1 MPKQAL
7 GGGGNRHQLD
17 MSGRPAGLRSVT
29 PWDPATH
36 ASPDPHPDPDPG
48 PGPGRDADPGLGLG
62 FEPFLL
68 CHHQYPKAE
77 TLLRKHRFRTAEKQP
92 VDICGSRHSSYSC
105 YRLPLPILL
114 PFPPLPSLPISHFPP
129 SHTHVPFQRIKT
141 NPKNAESRESKAS
154 REI

>member
-1 MPKQAL
+1 MHMKCPSVNFWAVHRGPPISLPNNLHTPFHQFWGTGLARIPTISGQRGGPPVKKSFRQFLGSGMPHLSRRHSVNFWAAGCPLERKCVPKQAL

-68 CHHQYPKAE
+68 CHH
-77 TLLRKHRFRTAEKQP
+77 
-92 VDICGSRHSSYSC
+92 
-105 YRLPLPILL
+105 
-114 PFPPLPSLPISHFPP
+114 
-129 SHTHVPFQRIKT
+129 
-141 NPKNAESRESKAS
+141 
-154 REI
+154 